1 MEQIQQMMGQLSS
14 FDASGLLEKFKDV
27 LLVEQVITKLK
38 GFWGMIPQ
46 GVFEFCA
53 KYERYVLALA
63 VCLLVLLAFEGH
75 KIFKMALFVAIPTG
89 CAVVGM
95 KYIAPWLA
103 PYIVSAVPVPEF
115 ADINALIGIALA
127 LVGLFISRCAY
138 NFIVMFLGG
147 AFGFLGGYVYA
158 WRVLKSFFSSLDFLD
173 TNGARLI
180 IAGVCAAV
188 CVLFFILLFKHVL
201 IAVSSFG
208 CMAGAAICL
217 QKLACPGA
225 DDQMKW
231 CFILVGCAV
240 AVFAIVH
247 QYKEEEK
254 SFEIL
259 F

>member
-14 FDASGLLEKFKDV
+14 FDASGLLEKFKDI
-27 LLVEQVITKLK
+27 LLVDQVITKLK

-46 GVFEFCA
+46 GVFDFCA
-53 KYERYVLALA
+53 RYERYVLILA
-63 VCLLVLLAFEGH
+63 VCLMVLLAFEGN
-75 KIFKMALFVAIPTG
+75 KLFKMALYVGIPTG

-95 KYIAPWLA
+95 KYLA
-103 PYIVSAVPVPEF
+103 PFLSGYLAHYVPEF
-115 ADINALIGIALA
+115 VNFDAIVGIACA
-127 LVGLFISRCAY
+127 LVGLFIARCAY
-138 NFIVMFLGG
+138 NFIIMFLGG
-147 AFGFLGGYVYA
+147 AFGFLGGYVYG
-158 WRVLKSFFSSLDFLD
+158 WRVLKGFFSSLDFLD
-173 TNGARLI
+173 TKGARLI

-188 CVLFFILLFKHVL
+188 CVLFFILLFKHLL
-201 IAVSSFG
+201 IAATSFG
-208 CMAGAAICL
+208 CMVAAGIFL

-225 DDQMKW
+225 DDQLKM

-240 AVFAIVH
+240 AVFAMVH

>member
-1 MEQIQQMMGQLSS
+1 MDQVLAKVAS
-14 FDASGLLEKFKDV
+14 FDATGLLEKLKDI
-27 LLVEQVITKLK
+27 LLVGKVINKLQEY
-38 GFWGMIPQ
+38 WGMIPQ

-53 KYERYVLALA
+53 KYERYVLIFA

-75 KIFKMALFVAIPTG
+75 KIFKMTLFVGIPTG
-89 CAVVGM
+89 CAIVGM
-95 KYIAPWLA
+95 KYLA
-103 PYIVSAVPVPEF
+103 PFLSGYLAHYVPEF
-115 ADINALIGIALA
+115 VNFDAIVGIACA
-127 LVGLFISRCAY
+127 LVGLFIARCAY
-138 NFIVMFLGG
+138 NFIIMFLGG

-158 WRVLKSFFSSLDFLD
+158 WRVLKSLFSSLDFLN
-173 TNGARLI
+173 TKGARLI

-188 CVLFFILLFKHVL
+188 CVLFFILLFKHLL
-201 IAVSSFG
+201 IAATSFG
-208 CMAGAAICL
+208 CMVAAGIFL

-225 DDQMKW
+225 DDQLKM

>member
-1 MEQIQQMMGQLSS
+1 
-14 FDASGLLEKFKDV
+14 
-27 LLVEQVITKLK
+27 
-38 GFWGMIPQ
+38 
-46 GVFEFCA
+46 
-53 KYERYVLALA
+53 
-63 VCLLVLLAFEGH
+63 
-75 KIFKMALFVAIPTG
+75 
-89 CAVVGM
+89 
-95 KYIAPWLA
+95 
-103 PYIVSAVPVPEF
+103 
-115 ADINALIGIALA
+115 
-127 LVGLFISRCAY
+127 
-138 NFIVMFLGG
+138 MFLGG

-173 TNGARLI
+173 TKGARLI

-188 CVLFFILLFKHVL
+188 CVLFFILLFKHLL
-201 IAVSSFG
+201 IAATSFG
-208 CMAGAAICL
+208 CMIAAGIFL

-225 DDQMKW
+225 DDQLKL